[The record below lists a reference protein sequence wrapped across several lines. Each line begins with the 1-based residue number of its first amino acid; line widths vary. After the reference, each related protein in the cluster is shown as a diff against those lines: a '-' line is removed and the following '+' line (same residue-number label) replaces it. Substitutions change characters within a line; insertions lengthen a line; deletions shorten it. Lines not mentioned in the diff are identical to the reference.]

1 MEDIG
6 IDWKYFLIQL
16 GNFIILLVILTK
28 LLYRPVKNLLEKRSA
43 EIEEG
48 VENAV
53 KIKQELESIEQ
64 KKVEELAEIK
74 KESDE
79 IIHKTRERAK
89 SLEEDLAHQAEEK
102 AEKILSQTKAD
113 IEAEK
118 DRTLQALK
126 DEIASI
132 IETSVEKI
140 LDKKVDQEEQ
150 DKLIEG
156 NIEKIKI

>member
-1 MEDIG
+1 MEEIG

-16 GNFIILLVILTK
+16 GNFVILLIILTK

-48 VENAV
+48 VENAA
-53 KIKQELESIEQ
+53 KIKKELESIEQ
-64 KKVEELAEIK
+64 KKVEELAKIK

-89 SLEEDLAHQAEEK
+89 FLEDDLARQAEEK
-102 AEKILSQTKAD
+102 AEKILSQAKVD
-113 IEAEK
+113 IEGEK
-118 DRTLQALK
+118 DRSLQALK
-126 DEIASI
+126 DEIAGI

-140 LDKKVDQEEQ
+140 LDEKVDKKKQER
-150 DKLIEG
+150 LIEG
-156 NIEKIKI
+156 SIEKIKN